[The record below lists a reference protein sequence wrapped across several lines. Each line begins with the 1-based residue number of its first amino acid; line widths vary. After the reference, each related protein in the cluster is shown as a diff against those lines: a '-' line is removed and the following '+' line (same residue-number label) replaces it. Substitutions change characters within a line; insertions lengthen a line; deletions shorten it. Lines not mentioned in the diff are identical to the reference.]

1 MHRIEGSSLTN
12 RVGRFLPNKTPGFNM
27 SFLDDLK
34 DAVETVVEVAVPLA
48 PHDIVETVVD
58 VTIDTIADAVS

>member
-1 MHRIEGSSLTN
+1 MMGED
-12 RVGRFLPNKTPGFNM
+12 M